1 MTLQP
6 KIVSKSNCHNLTR
19 CDRCIFNWACQ
30 LPMPSGED
38 AVAFSQEYQ
47 TLTQIKQVFDC
58 LGAIV
63 VNFEGQIQFITQ
75 KGKQLLDQYFSL
87 SSASYSL
94 PEPLKHWFKCQ
105 ISLLK
110 RDRQV
115 SDSSDSLLPLYIEQA
130 ERQLIVRL
138 VPYFV
143 KEQYFLL
150 LEEEKLEYF
159 SISSLKQLGLTQRE
173 AEVLFWIA
181 KDKGNA
187 AIAKELNCSQG
198 TVRKHIEN
206 LHRKLNVQTRTAA
219 VMVAL
224 KKLGLLK
231 S

>member
-1 MTLQP
+1 MTSQP
-6 KIVSKSNCHNLTR
+6 KIVSKSNCHNLTK

-30 LPMPSGED
+30 LSMQSSED
-38 AVAFSQEYQ
+38 AVAFGQEYQ

-58 LGAIV
+58 IGAVV

-94 PEPLKHWFKCQ
+94 PEPLKHWFECQ

-110 RDRQV
+110 SERQV
-115 SDSSDSLLPLYIEQA
+115 ADSLLPLYIEQA

-138 VPYFV
+138 VPHFV

-150 LEEEKLEYF
+150 LAEEKLECF

-181 KDKGNA
+181 KDKSNA

-219 VMVAL
+219 VMFAL